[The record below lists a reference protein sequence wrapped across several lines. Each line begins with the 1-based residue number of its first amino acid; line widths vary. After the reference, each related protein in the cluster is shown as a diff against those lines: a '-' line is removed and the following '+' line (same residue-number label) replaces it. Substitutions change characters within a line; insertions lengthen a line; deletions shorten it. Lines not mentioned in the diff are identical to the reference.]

1 MRYRRREATESV
13 TWSGVPR
20 RERNRARGLPR
31 VRPGSRGSVAST
43 LGGRS

>member
-1 MRYRRREATESV
+1 MRYRRQEAAGSI

-31 VRPGSRGSVAST
+31 VRPGSRVPAAST
-43 LGGRS
+43 PEVD